1 MSDLTASNG
10 VASWPIVRV
19 SRSWCF
25 HRLEVVDAANEDE
38 HYDPD
43 QPCPGPHGELYAAK
57 P

>member
-43 QPCPGPHGELYAAK
+43 DPCPGPHGELYAAK